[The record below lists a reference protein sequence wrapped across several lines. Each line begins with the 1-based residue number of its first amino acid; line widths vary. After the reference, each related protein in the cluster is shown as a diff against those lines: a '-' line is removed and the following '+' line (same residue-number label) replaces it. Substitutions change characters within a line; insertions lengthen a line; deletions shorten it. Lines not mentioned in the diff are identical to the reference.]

1 MPKVSVVVP
10 VYGVEKY
17 IERCARSLFEQTLD
31 DIEYLFIDDCTPDK
45 SVEILKQV
53 MEDYPQRKNKVVIHR
68 MEQNLGQ
75 AKVRESGM
83 RSATGEYVIHCDS
96 DDWVHPEMYE
106 RLYHYA
112 VTGDYDMVWCDYY
125 RSDGKHNEYIPQKSD
140 TQAVNLVGNMLAG
153 SRSRLI
159 GSVCNRLYKR
169 RLQTGII
176 YPKANMNEDLVIV
189 TQLTLACKKIGHLS
203 QALYYYYV
211 NPASICME
219 PNEKS
224 VVRNLEGAIEN
235 NRIIM
240 QVLSE
245 KGLDKCLSKQIVSK
259 KLACK
264 EILIPLLGQRKYR
277 NLWCDTFS
285 EINSQIMSNPYIS
298 RNSKFRAFCMLYW
311 CYPLYS
317 FIKNMSVFIHKIK

>member
-189 TQLTLACKKIGHLS
+189 TQLTLACKK
-203 QALYYYYV
+203 
-211 NPASICME
+211 
-219 PNEKS
+219 
-224 VVRNLEGAIEN
+224 
-235 NRIIM
+235 
-240 QVLSE
+240 
-245 KGLDKCLSKQIVSK
+245 
-259 KLACK
+259 
-264 EILIPLLGQRKYR
+264 
-277 NLWCDTFS
+277 
-285 EINSQIMSNPYIS
+285 
-298 RNSKFRAFCMLYW
+298 
-311 CYPLYS
+311 
-317 FIKNMSVFIHKIK
+317 